1 MTHVHAFAH
10 VETWVFDLDNTLY
23 PAECDLFA
31 QVDVRMTRFITDRLG
46 LQRDAANAL
55 RLHYYE
61 TLGTTLAGLLRDHG
75 VDPHE
80 FLDYVHDIDLSVVD
94 AAPALKDAIDALP
107 GRKFVFTNGARN
119 YALAVAERLG
129 VADCFDDV
137 FDICAGAFVPKP
149 NQAAYDAM
157 LKALAIAPHR
167 AAMFEDLPQNLTAP
181 HALGMKTVLVR
192 SACLPTKASAADP
205 HIDFET
211 DDLTGFLA
219 ALAGEDA
226 HRAA

>member
-1 MTHVHAFAH
+1 MTHASAFAH

-31 QVDVRMTRFITDRLG
+31 QVDVRMTGFIVDRLG
-46 LQRDAANAL
+46 IERETANAL
-55 RLHYYE
+55 RLHYYQ
-61 TLGTTLAGLLRDHG
+61 TLGTTLAGLMRDHD
-75 VDPHE
+75 VDPE
-80 FLDYVHDIDLSVVD
+80 DFLHHVHDIDLSVVQ
-94 AAPALKDAIDALP
+94 AAPALKSALDALP
-107 GRKFVFTNGARN
+107 GRKFVFTNGARS
-119 YALAVAERLG
+119 YAVAVAERLG
-129 VADCFDDV
+129 VAGCFDDV
-137 FDICAGAFVPKP
+137 FDICAGSFVPKP

-157 LKALAIAPHR
+157 LKAHGIAPRR

-192 SACLPTKASAADP
+192 SACLPTEVSARDA

-219 ALAGEDA
+219 ALGGEDA